1 MLRRNA
7 SEMLT
12 ASCIL
17 MRQMRQ
23 MVPVTVGGEMTPVRV
38 ERMKSVPAKRMV
50 SKSMAAVPSVAV
62 AAVAPVA
69 PVTTMAATS
78 YSQGYCS

>member
-1 MLRRNA
+1 MLRRNL
-7 SEMLT
+7 SQMLT

-23 MVPVTVGGEMTPVRV
+23 MVPVTVGGDMAPVRV
-38 ERMKSVPAKRMV
+38 EGMKSVPAECVV
-50 SKSMAAVPSVAV
+50 SKSMAAVVAPMTV
-62 AAVAPVA
+62 AAVA

>member
-23 MVPVTVGGEMTPVRV
+23 MVPVTVEGNMAPVRV
-38 ERMKSVPAKRMV
+38 EGMKSVPAEGMV
-50 SKSMAAVPSVAV
+50 SKSMTAVPSVAV
-62 AAVAPVA
+62 AAVA

-78 YSQGYCS
+78 YSQGNCS